1 MANRTDIEKNIEK
14 TLGGID
20 ASLTPVTTIIFD
32 GTTTEHT
39 GPFYALTAL
48 EDAVIDVDQCT
59 TNINESDGAS
69 AIQIVANNIT
79 IPRGITIYGNFT
91 SIELDS
97 GTVIAYSKPG
107 TIITVE

>member
-1 MANRTDIEKNIEK
+1 MANRSEAEKNISIAA
-14 TLGGID
+14 GGID
-20 ASLTPVTTIIFD
+20 ASLTPVTTIIVD

-48 EDAVIDVDQCT
+48 EDAVIDVNQCT
-59 TNINESDGAS
+59 TNINESDGSS
-69 AIQIVANNIT
+69 AIQLVANDIT

-91 SIELDS
+91 SIELES